1 MFHFKDIFDTRSITV
16 GLYGVL
22 TAFLYKPDNFKSLE
36 NSILF
41 CIVLLVIGTIPN
53 IGGVWHVFDYAEY
66 SRKAAV
72 VQFSLHAFLTVVQ
85 LIPGGSLLFSMMRD
99 ESLSPLFV
107 QAAPPLILA
116 ALVAFWIQSAV
127 LGAALRRL
135 HNTDSRSDAPTAL

>member
-1 MFHFKDIFDTRSITV
+1 MFHFKNIFDSRSISV

-41 CIVLLVIGTIPN
+41 CIILLVMGTVPN

-66 SRKAAV
+66 SKKSAI
-72 VQFSLHAFLTVVQ
+72 VQFLSHAFLTGVQ
-85 LIPGGSLLFSMMRD
+85 LIPGGSLLFSMLRD

-107 QAAPPLILA
+107 
-116 ALVAFWIQSAV
+116 
-127 LGAALRRL
+127 
-135 HNTDSRSDAPTAL
+135 